1 MTYPSTNPATQ
12 GQLGQSRKGNTKSS
26 LTPEQVQ
33 AITDRVYAMLLRDL
47 KQERERHRTF
57 VWNSGT
63 FKRG

>member
-1 MTYPSTNPATQ
+1 MVDPSPSSATQ
-12 GQLGQSRKGNTKSS
+12 GQADHSRKGNTKSS

-33 AITDRVYAMLLRDL
+33 AIADQVYAMLLRDL

-57 VWNSGT
+57 VWNSRT